1 MPSYLSLIEWT
12 DHGIHNVKDSP
23 QRLDTFKQRVQQA
36 GGRVIFFS
44 MTMDEY
50 DLATLVEAPD
60 DETYARVPLQV
71 AGAGNVRTTTLQAF
85 TEQEYRTIMGGL
97 P

>member
-1 MPSYLSLIEWT
+1 MPSYLSLIKWT

-23 QRLDTFKQRVQQA
+23 KRRDTFKQMVQQA

-44 MTMDEY
+44 MTMGEY

-60 DETYARVPLQV
+60 DETYARVALQV
-71 AGAGNVRTTTLQAF
+71 AGAGSVRTTTLKAF